1 MWDLTLLFVV
11 LAGLYFFFIFF
22 FKNRSATLFKKRKS
36 KRAELAP
43 IISNFLFHSPE
54 DPKTEQRE
62 YVELKITIREYL
74 SDKYFR
80 KVLADILFDLQK
92 DVAGATQERLYN
104 LYVEL
109 GLHHDA
115 YQKLSNWRWNTVSK
129 GILELSQMKVTDAFH
144 FISKFINDKR
154 GVVRKQ
160 AEIAIISLK
169 DEGINHLL
177 DNTKYAISE
186 WQQLRLIE
194 ALSSL
199 KDYRPPKFKTWLI
212 SHNKDVVL
220 FSLRLIKHF
229 NQNEAAASITE
240 LVKHKND
247 QVKIAAISCI
257 KDFNFNEANSVLKK
271 VFWNCSAM
279 VKVQIL
285 DTIGA
290 IGDEGDLMFLNEIGK
305 LESNFSVVNKAH
317 AAINTISPDSILP
330 TENIVEDL
338 VAPITKSESG
348 LYDVEFLETEVEYSE
363 VVVKSEKTIETK
375 EIEVEEIEVFNL
387 VEKKEPKAKE
397 ETEEP
402 IEAPDFKIQ
411 EMERELNKTLNFSLG
426 LIDATALGKGED
438 ESKETQEDYAQMSK
452 EQRVKFV
459 DTLESVGDK
468 RETQLLEFIMEHEED
483 AELRF
488 RAFNTL
494 KSVGKKPEQAVE
506 IVSKTITPSVEPT
519 AKLEPEP
526 LKLDGILPEESIFY
540 DLYAYAS
547 DMNSKEILIQ
557 EIISIGDERDIP
569 FLVQLQQTET
579 DIIKTLVDKALETI
593 TKAISEKP
601 LDDVLDNSVAEVAVD
616 NAIDEIDFSAL
627 QTLVEEPET
636 KPNTNTDSNGGLIPL
651 ELCFLYDELGILYD
665 ENNKKED
672 LGLNFELSKEFEV
685 MVKSNNYSLQ
695 NE

>member
-1 MWDLTLLFVV
+1 MWDLTLLFLV

-22 FKNRSATLFKKRKS
+22 FKNRSATLFRKRKS

-92 DVAGATQERLYN
+92 DVAGATQERLYK

-109 GLHHDA
+109 GLHQDA
-115 YQKLSNWRWNTVSK
+115 YQKLSNWRWNTVSQ

-169 DEGINHLL
+169 EEGINHLL
-177 DNTKYAISE
+177 NNTKYAISE

-229 NQNEAAASITE
+229 NQNDAAASITE

-271 VFWNCSAM
+271 VFWNCGSM

-363 VVVKSEKTIETK
+363 VVVKPEKTIETK
-375 EIEVEEIEVFNL
+375 EIEVEEIEVFDL
-387 VEKKEPKAKE
+387 VEKKEPKVKE

-411 EMERELNKTLNFSLG
+411 EMERELNNTLNFSLG
-426 LIDATALGKGED
+426 LIDAAALGKDED
-438 ESKETQEDYAQMSK
+438 ELKEAQEDYAQMSK

-494 KSVGKKPEQAVE
+494 KSVGNKPEQAVE
-506 IVSKTITPSVEPT
+506 IVSETITPSVEPT
-519 AKLEPEP
+519 VKLEP
-526 LKLDGILPEESIFY
+526 LKLHGILPEESIFY

-557 EIISIGDERDIP
+557 EIMSIGDERDIP
-569 FLVQLQQTET
+569 FLIQLQQTET
-579 DIIKTLVDKALETI
+579 DIIKALVDQALATI

-601 LDDVLDNSVAEVAVD
+601 VEDAVDTSVAEVAG
-616 NAIDEIDFSAL
+616 NNTIDEIDFSAL
-627 QTLVEEPET
+627 QTLVEKPET
-636 KPNTNTDSNGGLIPL
+636 KPNTDTDGKGGLIPL

-665 ENNKKED
+665 ENNNKED

-685 MVKSNNYSLQ
+685 MVKSNNYNLQ